1 MPEASGDNG
10 RLLIRLD
17 ERTKR
22 IEAKLDEMCKA
33 HEKQYDDHEQRLRQL
48 EKSGRTGTYADIG
61 AYLTA
66 IGAGIVG
73 ALTGQR

>member
-1 MPEASGDNG
+1 VSNDSSDNG

-22 IEAKLDEMCKA
+22 IEDKLDGMCKQY
-33 HEKQYDDHEQRLRQL
+33 EKRHDDHEARLRAL

-66 IGAGIVG
+66 MAAGFTAV
-73 ALTGQR
+73 LTGKQ

>member
-1 MPEASGDNG
+1 MSDDSSDNG

-22 IEAKLDEMCKA
+22 IEEKLDGMCKQN
-33 HEKQYDDHEQRLRQL
+33 EKRYDDHEARLRDL
-48 EKSGRTGTYADIG
+48 EKSGRTGRYADIG

-66 IGAGIVG
+66 IAAGITAV
-73 ALTGQR
+73 LTGKQ

>member
-1 MPEASGDNG
+1 MSEDSSDNG

-22 IEAKLDEMCKA
+22 IEGKLDGMCKQY
-33 HEKQYDDHEQRLRQL
+33 EKKHDDHEARLRDL

-61 AYLTA
+61 AYLAATA
-66 IGAGIVG
+66 AGITAV
-73 ALTGQR
+73 LTGKQ